1 MVGLRC
7 KCGYEIP
14 VKEQLESTDEI
25 LKLLTPE
32 QRNKKHS
39 KEDKSVFYSELLLYS
54 RMKGYKDGGWASH
67 KYKEKYGVWPNA
79 IKPQMLK
86 DGISDETRRYITSTQ
101 IRYAKRSKVA

>member
-1 MVGLRC
+1 
-7 KCGYEIP
+7 
-14 VKEQLESTDEI
+14 
-25 LKLLTPE
+25 
-32 QRNKKHS
+32 
-39 KEDKSVFYSELLLYS
+39 
-54 RMKGYKDGGWASH
+54 MKGYKDGGWASH